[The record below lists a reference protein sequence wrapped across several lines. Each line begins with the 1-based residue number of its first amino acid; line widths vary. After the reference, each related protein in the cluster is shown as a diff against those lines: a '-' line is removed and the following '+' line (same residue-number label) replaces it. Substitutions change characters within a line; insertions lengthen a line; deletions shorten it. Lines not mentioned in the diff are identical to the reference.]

1 MKKATTVLM
10 GSFAAFLLVVSM
22 VACGGEIGQFEIDVD
37 VERKMFLQSG
47 DKPGLV
53 KRQIALHLG
62 SSIHT
67 TGVPREYWRFVMDE
81 KVSKHT
87 GLPESL
93 NFGALQ

>member
-1 MKKATTVLM
+1 MKM
-10 GSFAAFLLVVSM
+10 LLGKLFT
-22 VACGGEIGQFEIDVD
+22 APLQDHDAGGEIGQFEIDVD

-67 TGVPREYWRFVMDE
+67 TGVPKEYWRFVMDE

-93 NFGALQ
+93 NFGAVP